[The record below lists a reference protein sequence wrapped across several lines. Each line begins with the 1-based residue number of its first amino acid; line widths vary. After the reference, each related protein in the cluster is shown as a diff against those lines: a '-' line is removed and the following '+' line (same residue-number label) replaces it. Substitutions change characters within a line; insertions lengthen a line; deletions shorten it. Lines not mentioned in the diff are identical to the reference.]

1 MIDAAMVN
9 LPKEKALIEI
19 CQRYNVRRLE
29 VFGSAATNQ
38 FDPERSDID
47 FLIEFQ
53 PDTDLGPWLKQ
64 YFALRRE
71 LSQLYQREVDLVMS
85 DAVHDGRMKQEAA
98 KTRKLL
104 YDATEDGR
112 VA

>member
-1 MIDAAMVN
+1 MVK
-9 LPKEKALIEI
+9 LPKKKALIEV
-19 CQRYNVRRLE
+19 CQRYNVRRVEL
-29 VFGSAATNQ
+29 FGSAATDE
-38 FDPERSDID
+38 FDPARSDID

-53 PDTDLGPWLKQ
+53 RDTDLGPWLKQ

-71 LSQLYQREVDLVMS
+71 LSDLYQREVDLVIS
-85 DAVHDGRMKQEAA
+85 DAIRDGRMKQEAA

-104 YDATEDGR
+104 YDATENGQ